1 MYGLDGLA
9 RIFKAEPSA
18 DERIKKLAEIQSDLQ
33 AAVAAVGELQE
44 SATKSKK
51 ESDQLQ
57 SEIARLRED
66 RAVAED
72 LMKVPEEAFARMLS
86 RASAKGRGRG
96 LMEGIVV
103 GLFTGVIS
111 SLVVWY
117 FTTN

>member
-18 DERIKKLAEIQSDLQ
+18 DERIKKLAEIQADLQ

-72 LMKVPEEAFARMLS
+72 LMKVPEEAFARMLA

-103 GLFTGVIS
+103 GLFTGVVS